1 MVLRIINKGVTTAQK
16 KVLAFYITTFHKPEN
31 WYFVA
36 FRFTGIISRYKTSPY
51 LNEKSLGI
59 KHANLLNSLLSL
71 LTRTRQPFPILIK
84 AEGTGLLMEDR
95 GTGLILCSLHIPLIK
110 VALRHL
116 IENGI
121 IPDVAIAAD
130 PEKKGTIAAWGI
142 TETIPCIA
150 TGPFVLNRAKSVL
163 QKNGFLVALLDS
175 VLGREISP
183 NILTLGNKLKAQ
195 VLFILAELTPGGYI
209 NVTFVRA
216 DANGSNDGEKAQ
228 NQILGLQ
235 RHIDAILANYRL
247 F

>member
-1 MVLRIINKGVTTAQK
+1 MIIRNINKRITSAQK
-16 KVLAFYITTFHKPEN
+16 KILAFYITTFYKPEK
-31 WYFVA
+31 WYRVA
-36 FRFTGIISRYKTSPY
+36 FRLTGVISRFKTSPY

-71 LTRTRQPFPILIK
+71 LTRTRQPFPILIR
-84 AEGTGLLMEDR
+84 AEGSGLLTKPLEN
-95 GTGLILCSLHIPLIK
+95 GLILCSLHIPLVK

-116 IENGI
+116 LENGI

-163 QKNGFLVALLDS
+163 QKNGFLIALLDS

-183 NILTLGNKLKAQ
+183 NILILGHKLKAK
-195 VLFILAELTPGGYI
+195 VFYMLAELRPDGYI
-209 NVTFVRA
+209 HVSFKNATGDSSSA
-216 DANGSNDGEKAQ
+216 EAAAKD
-228 NQILGLQ
+228 QIAGLKQ
-235 RHIDAILANYRL
+235 QVGAILSRYRS